1 MLVLGNVLRGFGL
14 GSRVARQPLVSRDVG
29 AFPPLCSVHD
39 LAIIGDVHGMARLF
53 EALLARLDAE
63 YPAARIICV
72 GDLIDR
78 GDDSADVLR
87 LAFDRRDSVTVL
99 MGNHEEMMLR
109 FLDDPDREAAR
120 WLRNG
125 GLQTL
130 ASYRI
135 AAPGSAAGA
144 QEHISVRDR
153 LRAAIGPQME
163 TWLKGLP
170 RYCVNGNIAVTH
182 AGADPWLPI
191 SQQPD
196 QVLTWGHPDFG
207 SRRRTDGCWVAHGHV
222 ITVEPKAAD
231 GVISVDTGA
240 FAGGGLTSAVIQG
253 HEIRFVT
260 EKL

>member
-14 GSRVARQPLVSRDVG
+14 GSRMARQPLVSRDVG

-120 WLRNG
+120 WLRNAG
-125 GLQTL
+125 CRRWQAI
-130 ASYRI
+130 ASPHP
-135 AAPGSAAGA
+135 AAPP
-144 QEHISVRDR
+144 VRKSIFR
-153 LRAAIGPQME
+153 CATGCVPQSD
-163 TWLKGLP
+163 P
-170 RYCVNGNIAVTH
+170 RWKPG
-182 AGADPWLPI
+182 
-191 SQQPD
+191 
-196 QVLTWGHPDFG
+196 
-207 SRRRTDGCWVAHGHV
+207 
-222 ITVEPKAAD
+222 
-231 GVISVDTGA
+231 
-240 FAGGGLTSAVIQG
+240 
-253 HEIRFVT
+253 
-260 EKL
+260 